1 MHREAA
7 VPDFPPHLAPAA
19 PPAASTALAA
29 ARFEAEL
36 RPLLPQAL
44 RLATAMLL
52 DGAAAEDAV
61 QEAALRAW
69 QRRENRREAS
79 ALGPWFLGIVANRC
93 RETRR
98 ARWLRVVKLAEPPE
112 RVAEGADLAAG
123 LDVRRA
129 LRALPYGAR
138 LALVLRF
145 FLDLPL
151 EEVAAVLG
159 CSVEAARS
167 RVRRAAHDVEA
178 VLTGSGGH
186 GDD

>member
-7 VPDFPPHLAPAA
+7 VPDFPSHVAPAA
-19 PPAASTALAA
+19 PTSAVAA

-69 QRRENRREAS
+69 QRRDNRREGTE
-79 ALGPWFLGIVANRC
+79 LGPWFLGIVANRC

-98 ARWLRVVKLAEPPE
+98 ARWLHVVKLAQPPE
-112 RVAEGADLAAG
+112 PGQAAELPDLAAG

-129 LRALPYGAR
+129 LRSLPSRAR

-178 VLTGSGGH
+178 VLTASGGH